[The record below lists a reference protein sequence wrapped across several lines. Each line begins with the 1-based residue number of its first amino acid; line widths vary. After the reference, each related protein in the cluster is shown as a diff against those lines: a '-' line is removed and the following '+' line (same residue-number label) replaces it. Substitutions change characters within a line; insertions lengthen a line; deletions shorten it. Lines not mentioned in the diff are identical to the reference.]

1 MLQRFR
7 NDFVAWLIERHPSFW
22 LRLKKLAGHRLGEDR
37 AFLALHAWDVRAGK
51 AHMQR
56 VEERYNLWTLACA
69 VRARPGAYAE
79 VGVYRGGSARFLCAA
94 KGDAPLHLFDTFQG
108 MPTVNPAT
116 DGNFYEG
123 EFADGT
129 LESVRACLVDWPNVH
144 FHPGIFPQSTAGL
157 SSDGSLRF
165 KFVHLDVD
173 LHLSTLHC
181 LEWFYPRM
189 VRGGI
194 IITHDYGLL
203 EVPGVKSAFDEF
215 LRDKPEVVIP
225 LWYSQA
231 MIVKL

>member
-7 NDFVAWLIERHPSFW
+7 NDFVAWLIERHPAHW
-22 LRLKKLAGHRLGEDR
+22 LRLKKLTGHRLGADQR
-37 AFLALHAWDVRAGK
+37 FLALHARSVREGK
-51 AHMQR
+51 ALQR
-56 VEERYNLWTLACA
+56 VEERYNLWVLACA
-69 VRARPGAYAE
+69 VQTLPGAYAE
-79 VGVYRGGSARFLCAA
+79 VGVYRGGSARFLCGA

-108 MPTVNPAT
+108 MPTVNPST
-116 DGNFYEG
+116 DGHFQEG

-129 LESVRACLVDWPNVH
+129 AETVRAYLAEWPNVH
-144 FHPGIFPQSTAGL
+144 LHPGIFPHSAAGL
-157 SSDGSLRF
+157 SSDKNLRF

-173 LHLSTLHC
+173 LHLSTLHS

-189 VRGGI
+189 ERGGV

-203 EVPGVKSAFDEF
+203 EVPGVKLAFDEF
-215 LRDKPEVVIP
+215 LRGKPEIVIP

>member
-7 NDFVAWLIERHPSFW
+7 NDFVAWLIERHPSLW
-22 LRLKKLAGHRLGEDR
+22 LRLKKLTGHRLGEDR
-37 AFLALHAWDVRAGK
+37 EFLTLHARSVREGK
-51 AHMQR
+51 ALQR
-56 VEERYNLWTLACA
+56 VQERYNLWALACA
-69 VRARPGAYAE
+69 VRSLPGDYAE

-94 KGDAPLHLFDTFQG
+94 KGDAALHLFDTFQG
-108 MPTVNPAT
+108 MPAVNPST
-116 DGNFYEG
+116 DGHFQEG

-129 LESVRACLVDWPNVH
+129 METVRTYLADWPKVH
-144 FHPGIFPQSTAGL
+144 LHPGVFPQSAAGL
-157 SSDGSLRF
+157 SSDGNLRF

-173 LHLSTLHC
+173 LYLSTLHG

-189 VRGGI
+189 ERGGV

-203 EVPGVKSAFDEF
+203 EVPGVKQAFDEF
-215 LRDKPEVVIP
+215 FRDKPEIVIP